1 MQKGR
6 TSNKITMDRFTLQ
19 IENYRANVFPFDWRL
34 LKGCIIGFVICL
46 IVIGSEQAFVTE
58 MADTNEQEEQFVD
71 EFRFDFFAPF
81 RGSDPPT
88 DDYVMKIK

>member
-1 MQKGR
+1 
-6 TSNKITMDRFTLQ
+6 MDRFTLQ

-58 MADTNEQEEQFVD
+58 MAYTNEQEEQFVD
-71 EFRFDFFAPF
+71 EFRFDFFSPF